1 MNFLAHLFLAD
12 PTPDSL
18 YGNLLA
24 DIVKGKAVA
33 SLPAGIQNGVRLHR
47 QVDSFTDRSGVVQR
61 SITRISQRWGWF
73 SGILVDVYYDHI
85 LALNWAHYH
94 DEPLRQFVDRVHQ
107 CLCDNID
114 LVPMP
119 SREPLGRM
127 IQSDRLFTYSTTE
140 GIAEALRRLSDR
152 IRERMPQRAVQLDQ
166 AMPDLEANHEAL
178 TLDFQE
184 FFPQLID
191 FVRNWKRNPQLWAD
205 RLGRNEK

>member
-1 MNFLAHLFLAD
+1 MNYLAHLFLAD

-18 YGNLLA
+18 FGNLLA

-33 SLPAGIQNGVRLHR
+33 SLPSGIQDGVRLHR

-73 SGILVDVYYDHI
+73 SGILIDVYYDHI
-85 LALNWAHYH
+85 LALNWAQYH
-94 DEPLRQFVDRVHQ
+94 DQPLRQFVDRVHQ

-114 LVPMP
+114 LVPVP

-127 IQSDRLFTYSTTE
+127 IQSDRLFTYSTAA
-140 GIAEALRRLSDR
+140 GIAEALRRLSNR
-152 IRERMPQRAVQLDQ
+152 IRERIPQRAVQLEH

-191 FVRNWKRNPQLWAD
+191 FVLDWKRNS
-205 RLGRNEK
+205 RTNER